1 MGKHVKPNEKRS
13 AVPGKSSAA
22 SGQPYKR
29 TESRTARSVRLGS
42 FGFAGELGVVAA
54 AFALALLLRYI
65 PVTGW
70 ARVAAFVVPLA
81 IAGYPAFIKAVDEA
95 ARLEFMKPDFIFSRR
110 GARRN
115 GASGVF
121 GGCRAARRVQAFA
134 SLFRIS

>member
-29 TESRTARSVRLGS
+29 TESRTARSVRFGS

-81 IAGYPAFIKAVDEA
+81 IAGEQALKENGFSVYSVSEKSVNVSVTAK
-95 ARLEFMKPDFIFSRR
+95 RL
-110 GARRN
+110 
-115 GASGVF
+115 
-121 GGCRAARRVQAFA
+121 
-134 SLFRIS
+134 